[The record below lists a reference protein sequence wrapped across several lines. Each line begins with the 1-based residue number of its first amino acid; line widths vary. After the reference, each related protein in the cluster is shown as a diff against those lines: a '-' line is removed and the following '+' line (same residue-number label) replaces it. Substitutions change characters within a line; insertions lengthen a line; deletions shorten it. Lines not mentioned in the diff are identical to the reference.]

1 MRWEFCYTLTHLY
14 PTHLIGVNSSV
25 FLTCILC
32 FFQMYD
38 RLSQVNLCVSYPATL
53 SVMDEVSRLHRVPL
67 AKWIADGDVTKFIT
81 DNVNKKHKRRDER
94 SNNKGEMLNMVS
106 ILASKSRTPAP
117 SLSHSGTMGRVSD
130 LSPSVFLPTS
140 DDVESVKSNLVIIV
154 SRVLTQYISALSPL
168 KKSIEQHI
176 RHRYSTEMSRKSEVV
191 VMDVLMK
198 DETKHSDMIEIMTT
212 MQEYLGQ
219 DYDENRRVLSGGDLL
234 TCERQQ
240 GSQKHMMCGNTPR
253 ERLQILEPV
262 TEDWHA
268 LVTLLEVS
276 NINI

>member
-1 MRWEFCYTLTHLY
+1 
-14 PTHLIGVNSSV
+14 
-25 FLTCILC
+25 
-32 FFQMYD
+32 MYD
-38 RLSQVNLCVSYPATL
+38 RLSQVNICVSYPATL
-53 SVMDEVSRLHRVPL
+53 SLMDEVSCLHTVPL
-67 AKWIADGDVTKFIT
+67 AKWIADGEVTKFIT

-117 SLSHSGTMGRVSD
+117 SLSHSGMMSRVSD
-130 LSPSVFLPTS
+130 LSPSVFLPTC
-140 DDVESVKSNLVIIV
+140 DDVDRVKSNLVIIV
-154 SRVLTQYISALSPL
+154 SRVLTLYISSLSPL

-191 VMDVLMK
+191 VLMK

-276 NINI
+276 NINVYT